1 MNRNDILELFRAEVL
16 LALDKAANQTFKPP
30 RNDSGASGR
39 DLRRLFSA
47 IDFQVGVL
55 AERYGVTLEDD

>member
-1 MNRNDILELFRAEVL
+1 MNRDDILELFRAEVL

-39 DLRRLFSA
+39 DLPRLFKA
-47 IDFQVGVL
+47 IDEHVETL
-55 AERYGVTLEDD
+55 AERYGVTLEN